1 MIFNLFPND
10 LDSKPKY
17 MIIDQSD
24 SAINGLKLLNYLRSK
39 NIHSILYPDN
49 IKLKKQVKYAHLNNI
64 PFVLF
69 IDKEFELN
77 MSIELKNMDTGDQN
91 ECGISTLN

>member
-1 MIFNLFPND
+1 M
-10 LDSKPKY
+10 
-17 MIIDQSD
+17 
-24 SAINGLKLLNYLRSK
+24 
-39 NIHSILYPDN
+39 
-49 IKLKKQVKYAHLNNI
+49 KLKG

-69 IDKEFELN
+69 INKDFELD

>member
-1 MIFNLFPND
+1 
-10 LDSKPKY
+10 

-39 NIHSILYPDN
+39 NIDSILYPDN
-49 IKLKKQVKYAHLNNI
+49 IKLKKQIKYAHLNKI

-69 IDKEFELN
+69 INKDFELD

-91 ECGISTLN
+91 EFDISTLN